1 MERSELG
8 TRKNER
14 GNSEFRAVWNA
25 TLDHSTDAL
34 VSLRSLHS
42 QVRVQFKMA
51 VLVYKT
57 LHGSAL
63 TYLSQLFRVANLP
76 GWRSL
81 HCIGTSRL
89 QVPSI
94 RLSAVGDRS
103 SENFM
108 CILSAQVHVLLIG
121 HLLLPDRDFGAVW
134 SHTSVSRIWY
144 RTVSLSNWKH
154 I

>member
-76 GWRSL
+76 G
-81 HCIGTSRL
+81 
-89 QVPSI
+89 
-94 RLSAVGDRS
+94 
-103 SENFM
+103 
-108 CILSAQVHVLLIG
+108 
-121 HLLLPDRDFGAVW
+121 
-134 SHTSVSRIWY
+134 
-144 RTVSLSNWKH
+144 
-154 I
+154 